1 MECGLSGVIVT
12 RPAFRTYLCYLWL
25 RDLQGS
31 TTYILPPLLTTGF
44 SPSVVL
50 MSLVNTRDGCGLF
63 RLSVVYDPLLITL
76 LGFGC
81 VPPVATET
89 DNLFV
94 PRSRPLP

>member
-1 MECGLSGVIVT
+1 MECGLSGVIVR
-12 RPAFRTYLCYLWL
+12 RPGFRTYLCYLWL

-31 TTYILPPLLTTGF
+31 TAYISPPLLTIGS

-50 MSLVNTRDGCGLF
+50 TGLVNIRDDCGQLSI
-63 RLSVVYDPLLITL
+63 SVVYDPLLIPL

-89 DNLFV
+89 DHLFV
-94 PRSRPLP
+94 PRRRPLS

>member
-1 MECGLSGVIVT
+1 MECGLSGVIVR
-12 RPAFRTYLCYLWL
+12 RPGFRTYLCYLWL

-31 TTYILPPLLTTGF
+31 TAYISPPLLTTGF

-50 MSLVNTRDGCGLF
+50 MGLVNTRHGCGPL
-63 RLSVVYDPLLITL
+63 RLSVVYDPLLIAL
-76 LGFGC
+76 LSFGC

-89 DNLFV
+89 DNLFM